1 MRDYVYLE
9 KQQLNALG
17 DYSSNIAFEQT
28 VYEAFFQKK
37 RFLIK
42 PWKVKKAI
50 GKEKLEKKSEL
61 LAIGLEKH

>member
-1 MRDYVYLE
+1 MERAEINRLRDYVYLE

-42 PWKVKKAI
+42 P
-50 GKEKLEKKSEL
+50 
-61 LAIGLEKH
+61 